1 MTAGMVALNSGGEFA
16 DEGGGFADGSGN
28 FVKDNARCRDDDG

>member
-1 MTAGMVALNSGGEFA
+1 VTAGMVALNSGGEFA